1 VVKRKPD
8 KEFEKLKKP
17 EVPDAEP
24 IDEKSALLDSVAWSN
39 ANTIAKKFSAGTTS
53 TAVYQEKVSTFLKMN
68 GLADTKGPLL
78 PQANIVGKDPTGKDK
93 FNRRQIKTANDISFD
108 EDSDDAEEI
117 RNLKRQPKTILNE
130 ENLREYL
137 DKDTVKLDLES
148 HYWLKNSFLS
158 VVGRMAPNL
167 RVLSLRRMKFIDN
180 PTFAEIFSQLK
191 HL

>member
-1 VVKRKPD
+1 MVKRKPD

-78 PQANIVGKDPTGKDK
+78 PQANIVGKAALRIIACECRQDQHGGSQERCEDYVTHG
-93 FNRRQIKTANDISFD
+93 RRPLTRRL
-108 EDSDDAEEI
+108 I
-117 RNLKRQPKTILNE
+117 RL
-130 ENLREYL
+130 
-137 DKDTVKLDLES
+137 
-148 HYWLKNSFLS
+148 
-158 VVGRMAPNL
+158 
-167 RVLSLRRMKFIDN
+167 
-180 PTFAEIFSQLK
+180 
-191 HL
+191 